1 MIWLR
6 KSKSGINSWFLRAAT
21 LCENEHL
28 HLKVVSFSLFRSS
41 FSQMFFKIG
50 VLKNFAIITGNHP
63 CWRLFLIKLQVWRYS
78 NTGVFLWILWNFLE
92 KLFYK
97 TPPVAAAI
105 HFIFTRKIR
114 TEKFCSVF
122 FLTKKNVSFIDLYIV
137 SSSLVSSDDLL
148 FI

>member
-1 MIWLR
+1 MIWLW
-6 KSKSGINSWFLRAAT
+6 KSKSGINSWFLRAAA
-21 LCENEHL
+21 LCENEHF

-63 CWRLFLIKLQVWRYS
+63 CWRLFLIKLQVWRCS

-97 TPPVAAAI
+97 TPPVTAAI
-105 HFIFTRKIR
+105 HSIFTRKIK

-122 FLTKKNVSFIDLYIV
+122 FYPQKCFVYWFIHSF
-137 SSSLVSSDDLL
+137 
-148 FI
+148 

>member
-21 LCENEHL
+21 LCENEHF

-105 HFIFTRKIR
+105 HSTFTRKIR
-114 TEKFCSVF
+114 TEKFCSVL
-122 FLTKKNVSFIDLYIV
+122 FLTKKMFR
-137 SSSLVSSDDLL
+137 LL
-148 FI
+148 IYT

>member
-6 KSKSGINSWFLRAAT
+6 KSKSGINSWFLRAAA
-21 LCENEHL
+21 LFENEHF
-28 HLKVVSFSLFRSS
+28 HLKVVSFSLFISS

-105 HFIFTRKIR
+105 HSIFTRKIR

-122 FLTKKNVSFIDLYIV
+122 FNKKKCFVYWFIHSF
-137 SSSLVSSDDLL
+137 
-148 FI
+148 